1 MVVLRL
7 RHLRRRDHVLL
18 CFTIIGILIYHF
30 MGNPRGTQTVNRRQG
45 LRANSSQFTLGGEG
59 FRILAGSIH
68 YFRVPRAYWKDRMLK
83 LRACGFNTLTTYVPW
98 NLHEPQRGMFVF
110 ERELD
115 LEAYISMAA
124 SLDLWVILQPG
135 PYISADWDLGGLP
148 SWLLRDE
155 DMKLR
160 STYPGFIEAV
170 NSFFDQLIPKV
181 LPLQFKRGGPI
192 IAVQVEDEYGSYGQ
206 DGNYMDFIKEALLSR
221 GINELLLTSDRYEW
235 IQHGGVTGALRTIKL
250 HKPAPEIIQYLD
262 SAPPNDPQMMMHF
275 LSGWFDFWGSLH
287 HVLAAEDMVGM
298 LRKILRRGMSINI
311 YMFHGGTNFGF
322 MNGGVGA
329 PSYKS
334 QITSYDYDAPVSE
347 GGDYT
352 PKYLLLR
359 DLLSQYHREEL
370 PEMPVLQGKAAYEAA
385 VMYQHLSLWEG
396 LRYAEGPFK
405 SVTPIPMEN
414 LPLSNGNGQ
423 SYGYT
428 LYETV
433 IGNGGVLNSQDNIRD
448 QALVFVDKRFIG
460 RLTYKNRELA
470 VPDGKGQ
477 RTLSVLVENCGRVAS
492 GESLNEQRKGL
503 IGDILL
509 NNTPLRNFEIYSLD
523 MNPKFMDSLRWA
535 PWELP
540 PYTPSF
546 PAFFLG
552 RLFVDGY
559 PSDTF
564 VKLPGWGKGVVF
576 VNGQNL
582 GRYWSVG
589 PQQALYLPGPWLNSG
604 MNEVIIFEEQE
615 ADLKIQFESSPDLG
629 MTADIW

>member
-1 MVVLRL
+1 MIFVTTLSCVETDSIFASSVCTLKYTLTLSGDFSCPAVPVLIKPTC
-7 RHLRRRDHVLL
+7 LL
-18 CFTIIGILIYHF
+18 FSS
-30 MGNPRGTQTVNRRQG
+30 NPRGTQTVNRRQG

-235 IQHGGVTGALRTIKL
+235 IQHGGVTGGTFNASVVHYGNWMCALAL
-250 HKPAPEIIQYLD
+250 Q
-262 SAPPNDPQMMMHF
+262 PNDPQMMMHF

-359 DLLSQYHREEL
+359 DLLSQYHKEL

-523 MNPKFMDSLRWA
+523 MNPKFMDRF
-535 PWELP
+535 LP

-604 MNEVIIFEEQE
+604 MNEVSQRV
-615 ADLKIQFESSPDLG
+615 K
-629 MTADIW
+629 T